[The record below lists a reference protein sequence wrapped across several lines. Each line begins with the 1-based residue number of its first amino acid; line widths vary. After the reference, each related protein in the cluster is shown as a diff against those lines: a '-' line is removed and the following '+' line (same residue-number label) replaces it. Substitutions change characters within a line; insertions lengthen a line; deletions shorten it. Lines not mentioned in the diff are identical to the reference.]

1 MIKATCIGSISE
13 ILVDKKEDKNID
25 KLFRKLDGYDYYDSL
40 MSSDREYKNVVKGYT
55 LRELDEQ
62 GDIGEK
68 SYNFYTEDL
77 IKYIQENTI
86 SVDNLDIDENNK
98 IVLKKKEE
106 IIKDKKTKAFIN
118 KHILF
123 GYELTE
129 IDTDCGH
136 KCYLLTLKKDNKLYI
151 PNDVISPIIRTN
163 TFSPFRTEMN
173 KIRGDLQVFGGEG
186 LINTSDMFHSC
197 VLDILDLQMMDT
209 LKLETIKGMFNSVS
223 AKEII
228 FGGKFNTSKVKY
240 FDELF
245 ISSSIDKLDLSKLNT
260 SNAISFKSMF
270 ENSEC
275 LDLIIK
281 DLDITNVLSMESMF
295 QDSSFKELDVSNW
308 AICKIK
314 NTKNIFR
321 DCDVVNETKLSDI
334 DRNNKRI
341 MKFRTCWT
349 PEERLAN
356 PKNDWYHQ
364 MKKVDKY
371 GYGYW

>member
-1 MIKATCIGSISE
+1 
-13 ILVDKKEDKNID
+13 
-25 KLFRKLDGYDYYDSL
+25 
-40 MSSDREYKNVVKGYT
+40 
-55 LRELDEQ
+55 
-62 GDIGEK
+62 
-68 SYNFYTEDL
+68 
-77 IKYIQENTI
+77 
-86 SVDNLDIDENNK
+86 
-98 IVLKKKEE
+98 
-106 IIKDKKTKAFIN
+106 
-118 KHILF
+118 
-123 GYELTE
+123 
-129 IDTDCGH
+129 
-136 KCYLLTLKKDNKLYI
+136 
-151 PNDVISPIIRTN
+151 
-163 TFSPFRTEMN
+163 
-173 KIRGDLQVFGGEG
+173 
-186 LINTSDMFHSC
+186 MFHSC
-197 VLDILDLQMMDT
+197 VLDILDLQMMNT

-228 FGGKFNTSKVKY
+228 FGVKFNTSKVKY

-281 DLDITNVLSMESMF
+281 DLDITNVMTMESMF